1 MRDGASVYYSKL
13 RVECS
18 VQCLSL
24 LTGEGS
30 GRFCKVLSVQ
40 RPGLASVSSLGQPRP
55 PWEWRLSPASAS
67 PSPSLAKTPEDG
79 NNGGQGG
86 LGWGKGESQDNP
98 ADTLGHSSMVTDI

>member
-1 MRDGASVYYSKL
+1 MAQVFIIPSSEWR
-13 RVECS
+13 

-86 LGWGKGESQDNP
+86 LGWGRISR
-98 ADTLGHSSMVTDI
+98 

>member
-1 MRDGASVYYSKL
+1 MAVFAKYCQSRGRVWPVSAASARL
-13 RVECS
+13 
-18 VQCLSL
+18 
-24 LTGEGS
+24 
-30 GRFCKVLSVQ
+30 
-40 RPGLASVSSLGQPRP
+40 PRP